1 MDSLLLFTAASLG
14 VFHTAIGVDHY
25 IPFVA
30 MSKSN
35 GWSYAKTMLIVFICG
50 IGHVLSSVIL
60 GLCGVW
66 FGSHVSVLI
75 GIESFR
81 SEIATWFLIA
91 FGLVYMLWVV
101 RNAIKNKPHRH
112 IRSDGVEIWHDHD
125 KGHAYNKGHAHVS
138 ALSQESGHAHESGHS
153 RESGRASVTYETQDA
168 TQAAAQDETQEAT
181 QDETHAEKS
190 ALSRSFW
197 PLFVLLVLGPC
208 EPLIPLL
215 IYPAAEGGM
224 MPTLAVAFVFSI
236 CTIATMILFTTIAL
250 KGVNLLPVKSM
261 ERYAHALAGF
271 AIFACGLAVQFLG
284 I

>member
-1 MDSLLLFTAASLG
+1 LDNLLLFTAASLG
-14 VFHTAIGVDHY
+14 IFHTAIGVDHY

-35 GWSYAKTMLIVFICG
+35 GWSYGKTTLIVFICG
-50 IGHVLSSVIL
+50 VGHVLSSVIM

-81 SEIATWFLIA
+81 SEVATWFLIA
-91 FGLVYMLWVV
+91 FGLVYMLWGI
-101 RNAIKNKPHRH
+101 RNAVKNKPHRH
-112 IRSDGVEIWHDHD
+112 IRSDGTEIWHDHD
-125 KGHAYNKGHAHVS
+125 KGHTLETGHSHA
-138 ALSQESGHAHESGHS
+138 SGRAHESGRGHES
-153 RESGRASVTYETQDA
+153 MRGRENGRVMVTDA
-168 TQAAAQDETQEAT
+168 
-181 QDETHAEKS
+181 THAEKS

-215 IYPAAEGGM
+215 IYPAAEGGL
-224 MPTLAVAFVFSI
+224 MPALAVAMVFSI